1 MTNHSLLKLAWQ
13 QTLAANRLPIWRA
26 LLLALTVAI
35 SIATLLAVLGD
46 RLEQSLGR
54 QTAELL
60 GADMTLRSG
69 RPIDSAIADSARSL
83 GLETS
88 GVTQF
93 PTMIEA
99 GEHLLLISLRVVEAP
114 YPLRGK
120 IVTQPAQGRIPEPG
134 TLWAEPAVLERL
146 NLKIGDRIELG
157 YATFTVAAQLN
168 STPDRGS
175 GFSTFSPQVIINQ
188 QDLEATQL
196 LGVGSRARFRQL
208 FAGDPEAL
216 KQLET
221 QIRASMASD
230 ERLITL
236 DNSNNNINSGALNN
250 ASRYLRLGA
259 LLTLLISALTIALSL
274 RRYTLNSRD
283 RAAVL
288 LSLGMTARQ
297 LQVLFLL
304 QLLLAWVAC
313 ALAGT
318 AIALALEQF
327 ALFMLSDLLPQPVP
341 LAQPVF
347 YGLGALLGLV
357 SLITLGLPPMVAMSQ
372 VSVMHLF
379 RRTATPT
386 TLGGRALQLVAG
398 VLLTGLL
405 MLYLDDLQ
413 LTLILI
419 GSLLFT
425 AWVLGKFGAWLL
437 RICAFALAGKHTLV
451 RLLRLRLQQQQRWHR
466 MQIPV
471 ISLLLALMAISL
483 WARSDLMERWQN
495 QLPDDAPNHFLI
507 NIQPHER
514 DGVDQV
520 LDNYQLN
527 SNLYPMIRGRI
538 VALNDEPVAR
548 AFTPE
553 QRQHNA
559 LNRELNLSWTSEQPG
574 HNRLVEGNWSS
585 QADGNTA
592 HISVEQEFANTLGLK
607 LGDKLSFTVGSFPV
621 DGVITSIRAVQWES
635 FQPNFYVIFTPGAL
649 DNMPMSYIT
658 SFHANGEQRK
668 VAAALL
674 QQFPTITLIDIE
686 QLLAQARSLIG
697 KLSDTSGMVMLLT
710 LLAGLILVFTTLSQE
725 LDQRRYENALLHTL
739 GATPQQCRQLDLL
752 EFALLG
758 LVCGGLAAALGE
770 IALWFIHQRLVLIEP
785 VLHPSNWILLPLT
798 ATVLFTLTGLLARRR
813 VDESN
818 SYRLLRTLS

>member
-1 MTNHSLLKLAWQ
+1 MTSGSLFKLAWQ
-13 QTLAANRLPIWRA
+13 QTLSAGRLPIWRA

-35 SIATLLAVLGD
+35 AIATLLAVLGD

-60 GADMTLRSG
+60 GADMTLHSS
-69 RPIDSAIADSARSL
+69 RPIPKAVANNASTL

-88 GVTQF
+88 QVAQF

-99 GEHLLLISLRVVEAP
+99 GENLLLISLRAINMP
-114 YPLRGK
+114 YPLRGY
-120 IVTQPAQGRIPEPG
+120 IVTQPARAGIPEPG

-146 NLKIGDRIELG
+146 NLEVGQQIELG
-157 YATFTVAAQLN
+157 YAPFTIAAKLI
-168 STPDRGS
+168 STPDRGN
-175 GFSTFSPQVIINQ
+175 GFSNFSPQVMINQ
-188 QDLEATQL
+188 QDLDATGL
-196 LGVGSRARFRQL
+196 LGPGSRVRYRQL

-216 KQLET
+216 STLENQL
-221 QIRASMASD
+221 RPDLASG

-236 DNSNNNINSGALNN
+236 DSSNNINGGALNN

-297 LQVLFLL
+297 LQGLFLL
-304 QLLLAWVAC
+304 QLLLAWVVC

-318 AIALALEQF
+318 VVALGLEQVT
-327 ALFMLSDLLPQPVP
+327 LYLLDDLLPQPVP
-341 LAQPVF
+341 SAQPAL
-347 YGLGALLGLV
+347 YALGALLGLV

-379 RRTATPT
+379 RRSATPIT
-386 TLGGRALQLVAG
+386 WGGRMLQLVAG
-398 VLLTGLL
+398 VMLTGLL
-405 MLYLDDLQ
+405 MLYLDDLK

-419 GSLLFT
+419 ASLLVT
-425 AWVLGKFGAWLL
+425 AWLLGKLGAWLL
-437 RICAFALAGKHTLV
+437 RISAFTLAGKHTLV
-451 RLLRLRLQQQQRWHR
+451 RLLRLRLQQQQRWHQ

-483 WARSDLMERWQN
+483 WARSDLLDRWQD
-495 QLPDDAPNHFLI
+495 QLPDTTPNHFLI
-507 NIQPHER
+507 NIQQHER
-514 DGVDQV
+514 DGVDQLLQSYDV
-520 LDNYQLN
+520 KSQ
-527 SNLYPMIRGRI
+527 LYPMIRGRI
-538 VALNDEPVAR
+538 TGLNGEPIAT
-548 AFTPE
+548 AFTE
-553 QRQHNA
+553 KQRQHNA
-559 LNRELNLSWTSEQPG
+559 LNRELNLTWGEQMPA
-574 HNRLVEGNWSS
+574 HNRLLSGEWSS
-585 QADGNTA
+585 QSNGDEVQL
-592 HISVEQEFANTLGLK
+592 SVEQEFANTLGLA
-607 LGDKLSFTVGSFPV
+607 LGDKLMFSIGSHTVEGS
-621 DGVITSIRAVQWES
+621 ISSIRSVQWES

-649 DNMPMSYIT
+649 DNMPVSYIT
-658 SFHANGEQRK
+658 SFYASGEQRK
-668 VAAALL
+668 VSNQLL

-697 KLSDTSGMVMLLT
+697 KLSDTSGLVMLLT
-710 LLAGLILVFTTLSQE
+710 LLAGLVLVFTTLSQE

-739 GATPQQCRQLDLL
+739 GATPQQCQQLDLL

-785 VLHPSNWILLPLT
+785 VLHPGNWLLLPLA
-798 ATVLFTLTGLLARRR
+798 ATTLFTLTGLLARRR
-813 VDESN
+813 VDERN
-818 SYRLLRTLS
+818 SYQLLRRLG

>member
-1 MTNHSLLKLAWQ
+1 MTTSSLLKLAWQ
-13 QTLAANRLPIWRA
+13 QTLAAGRLPIWRA

-35 SIATLLAVLGD
+35 AIATLLAVLGD

-60 GADMTLRSG
+60 GADMTLHSS
-69 RPIDSAIADSARSL
+69 RPIPVAVANNASTL

-88 GVTQF
+88 QVAQF

-99 GEHLLLISLRVVEAP
+99 GENLLLISLRAINMP
-114 YPLRGK
+114 YPLRGN
-120 IVTQPAQGRIPEPG
+120 IVTQPERAGIPEPG

-146 NLKIGDRIELG
+146 NLEVGQQIELG
-157 YATFTVAAQLN
+157 YAQFTIAAKLI
-168 STPDRGS
+168 STPDRGN
-175 GFSTFSPQVIINQ
+175 GFSNFSPQVMINQ
-188 QDLEATQL
+188 QDLDATGL
-196 LGVGSRARFRQL
+196 LGPGSRVRYRQL
-208 FAGDPEAL
+208 FAGDPVAL
-216 KQLET
+216 TKLESQL
-221 QIRASMASD
+221 RPDLASG

-236 DNSNNNINSGALNN
+236 DSSNNINGGALNN

-297 LQVLFLL
+297 LQGLFLL
-304 QLLLAWVAC
+304 QLLLAWLVC
-313 ALAGT
+313 ALMGT
-318 AIALALEQF
+318 VVALGLEQMT
-327 ALFMLSDLLPQPVP
+327 LYLLDDLLPQPVP
-341 LAQPVF
+341 PAQPEL

-379 RRTATPT
+379 RRSATPT
-386 TLGGRALQLVAG
+386 TWGGRLLQLVAG
-398 VLLTGLL
+398 VMLTGLL
-405 MLYLDDLQ
+405 MLYLDDLK

-419 GSLLFT
+419 ASLLLT
-425 AWVLGKFGAWLL
+425 AWLLGKLGAWLL
-437 RICAFALAGKHTLV
+437 RISAFALAGRHTLV
-451 RLLRLRLQQQQRWHR
+451 RLLRLRLQQQQRWHQ

-483 WARSDLMERWQN
+483 WARSDLLDRWQS
-495 QLPDDAPNHFLI
+495 QLPDTTPNHFLI
-507 NIQPHER
+507 NIQQHER
-514 DGVDQV
+514 DGVDQ
-520 LDNYQLN
+520 LLQSYDLQ
-527 SNLYPMIRGRI
+527 SQLYPMIRGRI
-538 VALNDEPVAR
+538 SGLNGEPIAT
-548 AFTPE
+548 AFTAQ

-559 LNRELNLSWTSEQPG
+559 LNRELNLTWGEQMPA
-574 HNRLVEGNWSS
+574 HNRLLSGQWAS
-585 QADGNTA
+585 QSDGGEVQL
-592 HISVEQEFANTLGLK
+592 SVEQEFANTLGLT
-607 LGDKLSFTVGSFPV
+607 LGDQLMFSIGSHTVEGTIS
-621 DGVITSIRAVQWES
+621 SIRSVQWES

-649 DNMPMSYIT
+649 DNMPVSYIT
-658 SFHANGEQRK
+658 SFYASGEQRK
-668 VAAALL
+668 VGNQLL

-697 KLSDTSGMVMLLT
+697 KLSDTSGLVMLLT
-710 LLAGLILVFTTLSQE
+710 LLAGMVLVFTTLSQE

-739 GATPQQCRQLDLL
+739 GATPQQCQQLDLL

-785 VLHPSNWILLPLT
+785 VLHPGNWLLLPLAAT
-798 ATVLFTLTGLLARRR
+798 ALFTLTGLLARRR
-813 VDESN
+813 VDERN
-818 SYRLLRTLS
+818 SYQLLRRLG

>member
-1 MTNHSLLKLAWQ
+1 MTTSSLLKLAWQ
-13 QTLAANRLPIWRA
+13 QTLAAGRLPIWRA

-35 SIATLLAVLGD
+35 AIATLLAVLGD

-60 GADMTLRSG
+60 GADMTLHSS
-69 RPIDSAIADSARSL
+69 RPIPVAVANNASTL

-88 GVTQF
+88 QVAQF

-99 GEHLLLISLRVVEAP
+99 GENLLLISLRAINMP
-114 YPLRGK
+114 YPLRGN
-120 IVTQPAQGRIPEPG
+120 IVTQPERAGIPEPG

-146 NLKIGDRIELG
+146 NLEVGQQIELG
-157 YATFTVAAQLN
+157 YAQFTIAAKLI
-168 STPDRGS
+168 STPDRGN
-175 GFSTFSPQVIINQ
+175 GFSNFSPQVMINQ
-188 QDLEATQL
+188 QDLDATGL
-196 LGVGSRARFRQL
+196 LGPGSRVRYRQL
-208 FAGDPEAL
+208 FAGDPVAL
-216 KQLET
+216 TKLESQL
-221 QIRASMASD
+221 RPDLASG

-236 DNSNNNINSGALNN
+236 DSSNNINGGALNN

-297 LQVLFLL
+297 LQGLFLL
-304 QLLLAWVAC
+304 QLLLAWLVC
-313 ALAGT
+313 ALMGT
-318 AIALALEQF
+318 VVALGLEQMT
-327 ALFMLSDLLPQPVP
+327 LYLLDDLLPQPVP
-341 LAQPVF
+341 PAQPEL

-379 RRTATPT
+379 RRSATPT
-386 TLGGRALQLVAG
+386 TWGGRLLQLVAG
-398 VLLTGLL
+398 VMLTGLL
-405 MLYLDDLQ
+405 MLYLDDLK

-419 GSLLFT
+419 ASLLLT
-425 AWVLGKFGAWLL
+425 AWLLGKLGAWLL
-437 RICAFALAGKHTLV
+437 RISAFALAGRHTLV
-451 RLLRLRLQQQQRWHR
+451 RLLRLRLQQQQRWHQ

-483 WARSDLMERWQN
+483 WARSDLLDRWQS
-495 QLPDDAPNHFLI
+495 QLPDTTPNHFLI
-507 NIQPHER
+507 NIQQHER
-514 DGVDQV
+514 DGVDQ
-520 LDNYQLN
+520 LLQSYDLQ
-527 SNLYPMIRGRI
+527 SQLYPMIRGRI
-538 VALNDEPVAR
+538 SGLNGEPIAT
-548 AFTPE
+548 AFTAQ

-559 LNRELNLSWTSEQPG
+559 LNRELNLTWGEQMPA
-574 HNRLVEGNWSS
+574 HNRLLSGQWAS
-585 QADGNTA
+585 QSDGGEVQL
-592 HISVEQEFANTLGLK
+592 SVEQEFANTLGLT
-607 LGDKLSFTVGSFPV
+607 LGDQLMFSIGSHTVEGTIS
-621 DGVITSIRAVQWES
+621 SIRSVQWES

-649 DNMPMSYIT
+649 DNMPVSYIT
-658 SFHANGEQRK
+658 SFYASGEQRK
-668 VAAALL
+668 VGNQLL

-697 KLSDTSGMVMLLT
+697 KLSDTSGLVMLLT
-710 LLAGLILVFTTLSQE
+710 LLAGLVLVFTTLSQE

-739 GATPQQCRQLDLL
+739 GATPQQCQQLDLL

-785 VLHPSNWILLPLT
+785 VLHPGNWLLLPLAAT
-798 ATVLFTLTGLLARRR
+798 ALFTLTGLLARRR
-813 VDESN
+813 VDERN
-818 SYRLLRTLS
+818 SYQLLRRLG

>member
-1 MTNHSLLKLAWQ
+1 MTASSLLKLAWQ
-13 QTLAANRLPIWRA
+13 QTLAAGRLPIWRA

-35 SIATLLAVLGD
+35 AIATLLAVLGD

-60 GADMTLRSG
+60 GADMTLHSS
-69 RPIDSAIADSARSL
+69 RPIPTAIANNANTL

-88 GVTQF
+88 QVAQF

-99 GEHLLLISLRVVEAP
+99 GENLLLISLRAINMP
-114 YPLRGK
+114 YPLRGN
-120 IVTQPAQGRIPEPG
+120 IVTQPEQAGIPEPG
-134 TLWAEPAVLERL
+134 TLWAEPSVLERL
-146 NLKIGDRIELG
+146 NLEVGHQIELG
-157 YATFTVAAQLN
+157 YAQFTIAAKLI
-168 STPDRGS
+168 STPDRGN
-175 GFSTFSPQVIINQ
+175 GFSNFSPQVMINQ
-188 QDLEATQL
+188 QDLDATGL
-196 LGVGSRARFRQL
+196 LGPGSRVRYRQL

-216 KQLET
+216 TKLENQL
-221 QIRASMASD
+221 RPDLASG

-236 DNSNNNINSGALNN
+236 DSSNNINGGALNN

-288 LSLGMTARQ
+288 LSLGMSARQ
-297 LQVLFLL
+297 LQGLFLL
-304 QLLLAWVAC
+304 QLLLAWLVC

-318 AIALALEQF
+318 AVALGLEQVT
-327 ALFMLSDLLPQPVP
+327 LYLLDDLLPQPVP
-341 LAQPVF
+341 PAQPAL
-347 YGLGALLGLV
+347 YSLGALLGLV
-357 SLITLGLPPMVAMSQ
+357 SLITLGLPPMVSMSQ

-379 RRTATPT
+379 RRSATPT
-386 TLGGRALQLVAG
+386 TLGGRLLQLVAG
-398 VLLTGLL
+398 LMLTGLL
-405 MLYLDDLQ
+405 MLYLDDLK

-419 GSLLFT
+419 ASLLVT
-425 AWVLGKFGAWLL
+425 AWLLGKLGAWLL
-437 RICAFALAGKHTLV
+437 RISAFALAGKHTLV
-451 RLLRLRLQQQQRWHR
+451 RLLRLRLQQQQRWHQ

-483 WARSDLMERWQN
+483 WARSDLLDRWQS
-495 QLPDDAPNHFLI
+495 QLPDTTPNHFLI
-507 NIQPHER
+507 NIQQHER
-514 DGVDQV
+514 DGVDQ
-520 LDNYQLN
+520 LLQSYDLQ
-527 SNLYPMIRGRI
+527 SQLYPMIRGRI
-538 VALNDEPVAR
+538 SGLNGEPIAT

-559 LNRELNLSWTSEQPG
+559 LNRELNLTWGKQMPA
-574 HNRLVEGNWSS
+574 HNRLLSGQWVS
-585 QADGNTA
+585 QSDGDEVQL
-592 HISVEQEFANTLGLK
+592 SVEQEFANTLGLT
-607 LGDKLSFTVGSFPV
+607 LGDQLMFSIGSHTVEGTIS
-621 DGVITSIRAVQWES
+621 SIRSVQWES

-649 DNMPMSYIT
+649 DNMPVSYIT
-658 SFHANGEQRK
+658 SFYASGEQRK
-668 VAAALL
+668 VGNELL

-697 KLSDTSGMVMLLT
+697 KLSDTSGLVMLLT
-710 LLAGLILVFTTLSQE
+710 LLAGLVLVFTTLSQE

-739 GATPQQCRQLDLL
+739 GATPQQCQQLDLL

-785 VLHPSNWILLPLT
+785 VLHPTNWLLLPLAAT
-798 ATVLFTLTGLLARRR
+798 ALFTLTGLLARRR
-813 VDESN
+813 VDERN
-818 SYRLLRTLS
+818 SYQLLRRLG